1 MDDTSGFY
9 WVERRVA
16 RWGGIEAALMGENL
30 AAIKVAVSVER
41 AVAMLAA
48 QKVGCSAVEWA
59 VWTAWIAAV

>member
-1 MDDTSGFY
+1 
-9 WVERRVA
+9 
-16 RWGGIEAALMGENL
+16 MGENL